1 MIGMSL
7 YQNTPQKVLGKKIW
21 PDINMAKINPT
32 AVHECND
39 FQAVEVEIALKQLN
53 HKMKDEWKKR

>member
-1 MIGMSL
+1 
-7 YQNTPQKVLGKKIW
+7 
-21 PDINMAKINPT
+21 MAKINPT